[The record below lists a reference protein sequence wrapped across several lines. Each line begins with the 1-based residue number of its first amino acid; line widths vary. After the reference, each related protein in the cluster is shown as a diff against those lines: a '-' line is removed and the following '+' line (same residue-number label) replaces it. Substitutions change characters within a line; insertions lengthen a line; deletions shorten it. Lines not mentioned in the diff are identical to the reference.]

1 MSSFLELGLPKPL
14 VDALEPLLPNPYPVQ
29 AEAIPTA
36 LETDKDLVI
45 VAKTGTGKTA
55 AFGLPLLAR
64 LEETKVPRGLVLALT
79 RELACQI
86 ADDLRHLANLPE
98 LRIVTVYGGANIQ
111 KQMSEL
117 KRGASVVVAT
127 WADS

>member
-1 MSSFLELGLPKPL
+1 MMSSFLELGLPQPL
-14 VDALEPLLPNPYPVQ
+14 VDALEPLGFKTPTPVQ

-64 LEETKVPRGLVLALT
+64 LEETKVPRGLVLAPT

-86 ADDLRHLANLPE
+86 ADDLRSFGANLPE
-98 LRIVTVYGGANIQ
+98 FRIVTVYGGANIQ
-111 KQMSEL
+111 E
-117 KRGASVVVAT
+117 
-127 WADS
+127 ADERA

>member
-14 VDALEPLLPNPYPVQ
+14 VDALEPLGFQTPTPVQ

-64 LEETKVPRGLVLALT
+64 LEETKVPRGLVLAPT

-86 ADDLRHLANLPE
+86 ADDLRSF
-98 LRIVTVYGGANIQ
+98 GANC
-111 KQMSEL
+111 
-117 KRGASVVVAT
+117 
-127 WADS
+127 

>member
-1 MSSFLELGLPKPL
+1 MSSFLELGLPQPL
-14 VDALEPLLPNPYPVQ
+14 VDALEPLGFKTPTPVQ

-64 LEETKVPRGLVLALT
+64 LEETKTPRGLVLAPT

-86 ADDLRHLANLPE
+86 ADDFGHLVRTCPNFALLRF
-98 LRIVTVYGGANIQ
+98 TVVQISRS
-111 KQMSEL
+111 K
-117 KRGASVVVAT
+117 
-127 WADS
+127 